1 MADHERDFAMNDLIE
16 RYLACWNETEPAAR
30 RKLIDDLWAE
40 DASYIDPMAQAHGR
54 DAIDATIAAVQ
65 GQFPGLVFT
74 PVGSVDAHHRQA
86 RFTWGLGPAGVEP
99 IVIGFDVA
107 VTDGDGRLTTVLGFL
122 DKVPS

>member
-1 MADHERDFAMNDLIE
+1 MNDLIE

-40 DASYIDPMAQAHGR
+40 DASYIDPMAEAHGR

-86 RFTWGLGPAGVEP
+86 RFTWGLGPEGVEP